1 VLANSPSYTAA
12 HYQLFLAYTQ
22 LKQPEQAQAEL
33 VEFKRLDALEK
44 DSTKDRMAD
53 EKLRIQQML
62 NQLPQ

>member
-1 VLANSPSYTAA
+1 MKSVNQKTR
-12 HYQLFLAYTQ
+12 

-44 DSTKDRMAD
+44 DSTKERMAD
-53 EKLRIQQML
+53 EKIRIQQML